1 MSTEDRSDQEFGP
14 PAQVEKMNDTTAQQ
28 DGRMNISSSAVS
40 PLGSALIFLQGT
52 MQEDPWL
59 YNQKNKTSG
68 GSSGIKLHV
77 DPNNP
82 WGNGTSD
89 GVEAHS
95 LPGFGDNARAVVAVY
110 CVLFSVAAIG
120 NLSVFLTLLRA
131 RHRKSRVSLL
141 MTHLAAADLIVTFV
155 MIPLEV
161 GWRVTTQWLA
171 GNFACKLFLFLRA
184 FGLYLSSN
192 ILVCISLDRYFAIIY
207 PLKVSDARR
216 RGKLMLLFAW
226 FTSLLC
232 SVPQS
237 VVFHVSQHPEIPN
250 FFQCVTFGFFA
261 TPRQEIAYNLFCVVA
276 MYFIPLLVI
285 SFAYSRILCVIVR
298 RSTETRGLPMT
309 VYVREWAYVPAC
321 TTFPH
326 KQAGSPKSDPKGLLG
341 SADLRQT
348 VLLSGA

>member
-1 MSTEDRSDQEFGP
+1 MMSAEGRTETGYSP
-14 PAQVEKMNDTTAQQ
+14 PSHPVKMNDTASPTAQH
-28 DGRMNISSSAVS
+28 DSKYNISATAVS
-40 PLGSALIFLQGT
+40 SFGSALILLQGT
-52 MQEDPWL
+52 ITEDPSS
-59 YNQKNKTSG
+59 YDHTNKSG
-68 GSSGIKLHV
+68 GSSGIKLYV
-77 DPNNP
+77 ESSAPL
-82 WGNGTSD
+82 WNGTGD

-95 LPGFGDNARAVVAVY
+95 LPGFSENARAVIAVY

-161 GWRVTTQWLA
+161 GWRVTDQWLA

-226 FTSLLC
+226 FISLLC
-232 SVPQS
+232 SIPQVRKS
-237 VVFHVSQHPEIPN
+237 V
-250 FFQCVTFGFFA
+250 
-261 TPRQEIAYNLFCVVA
+261 
-276 MYFIPLLVI
+276 
-285 SFAYSRILCVIVR
+285 
-298 RSTETRGLPMT
+298 
-309 VYVREWAYVPAC
+309 
-321 TTFPH
+321 
-326 KQAGSPKSDPKGLLG
+326 DP
-341 SADLRQT
+341 
-348 VLLSGA
+348 

>member
-1 MSTEDRSDQEFGP
+1 MTAVARQLRGATLLSVQRRTLYRRYEVSPRSCTLITMMSTEDRSDQEFGP

-131 RHRKSRVSLL
+131 RHRKSRPVKNLGTPGPWGLSGYSS
-141 MTHLAAADLIVTFV
+141 AERDLVLSDGPCQHRIHECHSAT
-155 MIPLEV
+155 
-161 GWRVTTQWLA
+161 
-171 GNFACKLFLFLRA
+171 CRA
-184 FGLYLSSN
+184 WT
-192 ILVCISLDRYFAIIY
+192 V
-207 PLKVSDARR
+207 
-216 RGKLMLLFAW
+216 
-226 FTSLLC
+226 
-232 SVPQS
+232 
-237 VVFHVSQHPEIPN
+237 
-250 FFQCVTFGFFA
+250 
-261 TPRQEIAYNLFCVVA
+261 IAY
-276 MYFIPLLVI
+276 
-285 SFAYSRILCVIVR
+285 
-298 RSTETRGLPMT
+298 T
-309 VYVREWAYVPAC
+309 V
-321 TTFPH
+321 
-326 KQAGSPKSDPKGLLG
+326 
-341 SADLRQT
+341 
-348 VLLSGA
+348 